1 MIRGSISCKCGQS
14 FSFESMLDTIACPDC
29 QTIYKTAEHGEEI
42 EGDID
47 SNMEKLPDK
56 EEVDVV

>member
-14 FSFESMLDTIACPDC
+14 FSFESTLDTITCPDC

-42 EGDID
+42 EGDIV
-47 SNMEKLPDK
+47 SNREKEADDG
-56 EEVDVV
+56 EEVI

>member
-1 MIRGSISCKCGQS
+1 MIRGNISCKCGSS

-29 QTIYKTAEHGEEI
+29 QTMYKTAEHGEEI

-47 SNMEKLPDK
+47 SNREKQ
-56 EEVDVV
+56 EEADDE